1 MVKEVDGYR
10 MSDRMEDMRTAD
22 IAELLAT
29 TYWAANRSQDDIEES
44 IRRSLPFGLFRGSR
58 QIGFARV
65 VTDGVSVFWLCDVV
79 IHKDHRGQGLGKMF
93 LDFVLRE
100 HTYRGLGILITQDAH
115 RLYEGYGYQT
125 DKEHFMVRSG
135 K

>member
-79 IHKDHRGQGLGKMF
+79 IRKDHRGQG
-93 LDFVLRE
+93 V
-100 HTYRGLGILITQDAH
+100 GILITQDAH
-115 RLYEGYGYQT
+115 WLYEGYGYQT